1 MESINNLTDYVPFD
15 IAQNLH
21 AKGFDVVTEKS
32 YFVGDG
38 EKRYIK
44 VGTFVNSPSNAPHL
58 IAAPTL
64 AEAAKWL
71 RKKHNK
77 FCQITLHCDGE
88 NYFYQIEIMDFGK
101 YRYGVFVVDNHFV
114 GNYEQALNKAIKQS
128 LNYIKP

>member
-38 EKRYIK
+38 EKRYVR
-44 VGTFVNSPSNAPHL
+44 VGTLVNSPSNAPHL

-88 NYFYQIEIMDFGK
+88 NYFYEIEIMDFGK
-101 YRYGVFVVDNHFV
+101 YRYGLFVVDNHFV
-114 GNYEQALNKAIKQS
+114 GNYEQALNKAIKQC
-128 LNYIKP
+128 LNLIKP